1 MIVAAV
7 ALLLLGLAA
16 SLPAAGATTAYVS
29 STPGTYRGQ
38 GTVSL
43 MKALADQ
50 NVDRIELVGD
60 YAAGDEFDPLQGAP
74 FPINRN
80 ITLTSTPGSWYTLDL
95 NFAHSVVEICSSC
108 RFSLLANLT
117 MANARRGTSPLVD
130 FFVGQPGSV
139 LVLNGIYRHRLACTE
154 AHDSAQTLRGL
165 PRSAILPGAKQ
176 PQQLHI
182 KNITY
187 QGKEYPD
194 SILYEDITWDAPR
207 QVDEGRGYTGGY
219 AQHAINSFRVCEHYV
234 TKECLEGES
243 AEACVNKLIDQV
255 EEQQR
260 SQGKLSGPL
269 MAVAIAVPLVAALLL
284 GGVLGMVLY
293 HRKQKKL
300 YAAAKTLLDS
310 EAGTGTPG
318 ERMTGKSYHG
328 SGGASLM
335 PKGTDKGWEL
345 ASSFVSPFLGTV
357 EDPDA
362 PIEFREFIGA
372 GSFGRVYRG
381 RWDGRDV
388 AVKVVEHNQDTAESV
403 VNEMHLLMA
412 FNSPY
417 VIRAYRCLTYR
428 RLLAPERSE
437 SLLAGTRDSMDNNS
451 MELNSFGGTPLNDQ
465 SSVAAAAAAAAAGA
479 GSSGGGKRKSNS
491 SFERS
496 RSIGSSNAAVKPS
509 RKSGDAAAAASETS
523 RSSAGVGQGSRGS
536 KNVHEGMNMLA
547 TWLVQEYCD
556 QGTLKAFL
564 ARNEVPA
571 RLAAC
576 DEQAVLLLVLMLR
589 DTAKGLAALHNQAVV
604 HGDLNSRNVLVA
616 TDTASEAGATAKI
629 ADLGISKAIAQ
640 HKTHRTTTNLGT
652 ITHSAPELLRSGRMS
667 PHVDV
672 YSFGIM
678 MWELFTGQEA
688 FGKLLYGQFFETIVA
703 NDLRPVVPPSMPQD
717 YTTLMEHAWATDPSE
732 RPTAQQLVECLSHIA
747 GSRIAALQA
756 GAVAVSNPA
765 AAAAAAAAAQTAAPV
780 THKSAEELLSNPAKR
795 QVQREQ
801 QQQQNL
807 LKAASLKSAVALPAR
822 RLSLTIGDGERP
834 DDVSDDSGS
843 NRASPVA
850 ARRPLSGS
858 GVRSFFSKLA
868 GNGGS
873 SSNIFGG
880 SSRPGSRDHS
890 KELPTLTPKSGGLSP
905 LAGAGQSQW
914 FV

>member
-1 MIVAAV
+1 M
-7 ALLLLGLAA
+7 
-16 SLPAAGATTAYVS
+16 T
-29 STPGTYRGQ
+29 
-38 GTVSL
+38 
-43 MKALADQ
+43 
-50 NVDRIELVGD
+50 N
-60 YAAGDEFDPLQGAP
+60 
-74 FPINRN
+74 
-80 ITLTSTPGSWYTLDL
+80 
-95 NFAHSVVEICSSC
+95 
-108 RFSLLANLT
+108 
-117 MANARRGTSPLVD
+117 
-130 FFVGQPGSV
+130 
-139 LVLNGIYRHRLACTE
+139 
-154 AHDSAQTLRGL
+154 
-165 PRSAILPGAKQ
+165 
-176 PQQLHI
+176 
-182 KNITY
+182 
-187 QGKEYPD
+187 
-194 SILYEDITWDAPR
+194 
-207 QVDEGRGYTGGY
+207 
-219 AQHAINSFRVCEHYV
+219 
-234 TKECLEGES
+234 ECLKGES

-300 YAAAKTLLDS
+300 NAAAKTLLDS

-451 MELNSFGGTPLNDQ
+451 MELNGFGGTPLNDQ

-491 SFERS
+491 S
-496 RSIGSSNAAVKPS
+496 SNAAVKPS
-509 RKSGDAAAAASETS
+509 RKSGDAAAAASEVVVASAPPSAGQSQQGTPSSSSIVGGLIKVRSSSGMHVTPPNSGGGGHCSRPSGSNQSSSVQMTPGGTNLLQTS
-523 RSSAGVGQGSRGS
+523 GSSAGVGQGSRGS
-536 KNVHEGMNMLA
+536 KNVREGMNMLA

-688 FGKLLYGQFFETIVA
+688 FGKLLYGQFFETIVV

-756 GAVAVSNPA
+756 GAVAVSNP
-765 AAAAAAAAAQTAAPV
+765 AAAAAAQTAAPV

-843 NRASPVA
+843 NRASPLA

-890 KELPTLTPKSGGLSP
+890 KELPTLTSRSGGLSP